1 MKPGAGTTRAVPIVF
16 KGRGAADNPQCRFER
31 QEREAVDDGWELEV
45 TGEEEGRPRT
55 EVTLSQARSIISRND
70 SPDIPFTQSI
80 NHYQGCEHGCI
91 YCYARPSHAY
101 LGLSPGLDF
110 ETKLFAKTNAVPLLR
125 AELSRPGYRCE
136 VISLG
141 ANTDPYQPIE
151 RNYKI
156 TRGILEVLAECDHPL
171 GIVTKSALVERDLDL
186 LAPMARKGLVHVF
199 VSIGTLDNE
208 LMRRLEPRTSAPAR
222 RLEALRALSRAGI
235 PCGVL
240 VAPIIPFLN
249 DSDMEA
255 VLEKSAAQGATLA
268 GYQILRLSHELKD
281 LFKDWLERHYPLKAA
296 RIMSQIR
303 QMRGGRENDPRF
315 GARMR
320 GEGIFAEL
328 QENRFRLAC
337 ERHGLN
343 LRGRDQ
349 LDATRFRPP
358 ASEGQLRLF

>member
-1 MKPGAGTTRAVPIVF
+1 MKAGARTGRAITITF
-16 KGRGAADNPQCRFER
+16 KGRGAADNPQGRFER
-31 QEREAVDDGWELEV
+31 EGREAFDDGWEPEA
-45 TGEEEGRPRT
+45 GEARDPRT
-55 EVTLSQARSIISRND
+55 DVTLTQARSIISRND

-80 NHYQGCEHGCI
+80 NPYQGCEHGCI

-110 ETKLFAKTNAVPLLR
+110 ETKLFAKANAAQLLC
-125 AELSRPGYRCE
+125 AEFSRPGYRCE

-151 RNYKI
+151 RKYRI
-156 TRGILEVLAECDHPL
+156 TRGILEVLSECNHPF

-186 LAPMARKGLVHVF
+186 LAPMARKGLVHVH
-199 VSIGTLDNE
+199 VSIGTLDQE
-208 LMRRLEPRTSAPAR
+208 LMRRLEPRTSAPER
-222 RLEALRALSRAGI
+222 RLKVLHTLSEAGI

-249 DSDMEA
+249 DRDMEA
-255 VLEKSAAQGATLA
+255 VLERSAAEGAGMA
-268 GYQILRLSHELKD
+268 GYQILRLPYELKD
-281 LFKDWLERHYPLKAA
+281 LFKDWLERHCPLKAA
-296 RIMSQIR
+296 RIMSHIR

-315 GARMR
+315 GTRMS

-343 LRGRDQ
+343 LHGRNQ
-349 LDATRFRPP
+349 LDTTRFRPP
-358 ASEGQLRLF
+358 AAAGQLSLF

>member
-1 MKPGAGTTRAVPIVF
+1 MKAQADMARAVPITL
-16 KGRGAADNPQCRFER
+16 KGRGAADNRQGRFER
-31 QEREAVDDGWELEV
+31 QGREAFDDGWEREH
-45 TGEEEGRPRT
+45 EEERGPHT
-55 EVTLSQARSIISRND
+55 EVTLTQARSIISRND

-80 NHYQGCEHGCI
+80 NPYQGCEHGCI

-110 ETKLFAKTNAVPLLR
+110 ETKLFAKANAAELLR

-151 RNYKI
+151 RKYRI

-186 LAPMARKGLVHVF
+186 LSPMAKKGLVHVF
-199 VSIGTLDNE
+199 VSIGTLDHE
-208 LMRRLEPRTSAPAR
+208 LMRRLEPRTSAPKR
-222 RLEALRALSRAGI
+222 RLEVLRALSEAGI
-235 PCGVL
+235 SCGVL

-249 DSDMEA
+249 DRDMEA
-255 VLEKSAAQGATLA
+255 VLERSAAQGAGIA
-268 GYQILRLSHELKD
+268 GYQILRLPYELKD
-281 LFKDWLERHYPLKAA
+281 LFKDWLQRHYPLKAA
-296 RIMSQIR
+296 HIMSQIR

-315 GARMR
+315 GARMS

-337 ERHGLN
+337 RCHGFN

-349 LDATRFRPP
+349 LDTTRFKPP
-358 ASEGQLRLF
+358 AAAGQLSLF

>member
-1 MKPGAGTTRAVPIVF
+1 MKAVAGTTRAATAGF
-16 KGRGAADNPQCRFER
+16 KGRGAADNPQGRFER
-31 QEREAVDDGWELEV
+31 DGREAFDDGWE
-45 TGEEEGRPRT
+45 GDEGVVRGPRT
-55 EVTLSQARSIISRND
+55 EVTLTQARSIISRNN

-80 NHYQGCEHGCI
+80 NPYQGCEHGCI

-110 ETKLFAKTNAVPLLR
+110 ETKLFAKANAVQLLR
-125 AELSRPGYRCE
+125 AELSHPGYRCD

-151 RNYKI
+151 RKYRI
-156 TRGILEVLAECDHPL
+156 TRGILEVLSECDHPV
-171 GIVTKSALVERDLDL
+171 GIVTKSALVVRDLDL
-186 LAPMARKGLVHVF
+186 LAPMARKGLVHVY
-199 VSIGTLDNE
+199 VSVGTLDHD
-208 LMRRLEPRTSAPAR
+208 LMRRLEPRTSAPER
-222 RLEALRALSRAGI
+222 RLEVLRALSEAGV

-249 DSDMEA
+249 DADMEA
-255 VLEKSAAQGATLA
+255 VLERSAAQGARSA
-268 GYQILRLSHELKD
+268 GYQILRLPYELKD
-281 LFKDWLERHYPLKAA
+281 LFKDWLERNYPLKAA

-303 QMRGGRENDPRF
+303 QMRGGRENAPRF

-337 ERHGLN
+337 ERCGLN
-343 LRGRDQ
+343 LQRRNQ

-358 ASEGQLRLF
+358 NDAGQLSLF

>member
-1 MKPGAGTTRAVPIVF
+1 MKARADTERAVPNSF
-16 KGRGAADNPQCRFER
+16 KGRGAADNPQGRFER
-31 QEREAVDDGWELEV
+31 QQREALDDGWERED
-45 TGEEEGRPRT
+45 EEERGPRT
-55 EVTLSQARSIISRND
+55 EVTLTQARSIISRNN

-80 NHYQGCEHGCI
+80 NPYQGCEHGCI

-110 ETKLFAKTNAVPLLR
+110 ETKLFAKANAAALLR

-136 VISLG
+136 VISIG

-151 RNYKI
+151 RKYRI
-156 TRGILEVLAECDHPL
+156 TRGILEVLAGCDHPL

-186 LAPMARKGLVHVF
+186 LAPMAKKGLVHVF
-199 VSIGTLDNE
+199 VSIGTLDHD

-222 RLEALRALSRAGI
+222 RLETLRALSEAGI

-249 DSDMEA
+249 DRDMET
-255 VLEKSAAQGATLA
+255 VLERSAAQGARIA
-268 GYQILRLSHELKD
+268 GYQILRLPYELKD
-281 LFKDWLERHYPLKAA
+281 LFKNWLERHCPLKAA
-296 RIMSQIR
+296 HIMSQIR

-328 QENRFRLAC
+328 QQQRFRLAC

-343 LRGRDQ
+343 LRGRNQ
-349 LDATRFRPP
+349 LDTTRFKPP
-358 ASEGQLRLF
+358 GGTGQLSLF

>member
-1 MKPGAGTTRAVPIVF
+1 MKAGSGTARGAPVAF
-16 KGRGAADNPQCRFER
+16 KGRGAADNPQNRYER
-31 QEREAVDDGWELEV
+31 QAREAFDDGWD
-45 TGEEEGRPRT
+45 GEADDARGPRT
-55 EVTLSQARSIISRND
+55 EVTLTQARSIISRND
-70 SPDIPFTQSI
+70 SPDIPFNQSI
-80 NHYQGCEHGCI
+80 NPYQGCEHGCI

-110 ETKLFAKTNAVPLLR
+110 ETKLFAKANAAQLLR

-136 VISLG
+136 VISIG

-151 RNYKI
+151 RKYGI

-171 GIVTKSALVERDLDL
+171 GIITKSALVERDLDL

-199 VSIGTLDNE
+199 VSIGTLDHE
-208 LMRRLEPRTSAPAR
+208 LMRRLEPRTSAPGR
-222 RLEALRALSRAGI
+222 RLEVLRALSDAGV

-249 DSDMEA
+249 DSDMET
-255 VLEKSAAQGATLA
+255 VLERSAAQGASMA
-268 GYQILRLSHELKD
+268 GYQILRLPYELKE
-281 LFKDWLERHYPLKAA
+281 LFKGWLERHYPLKAA
-296 RIMSQIR
+296 HIMSQIR

-315 GARMR
+315 GARMS
-320 GEGIFAEL
+320 GEGIFAKL

-343 LRGRDQ
+343 LHGRNQVDT
-349 LDATRFRPP
+349 TRFRPP
-358 ASEGQLRLF
+358 AGTGQLNLF

>member
-1 MKPGAGTTRAVPIVF
+1 MKPPAGTTRAVPVTF
-16 KGRGAADNPQCRFER
+16 RGRGAADNPQNRFER
-31 QEREAVDDGWELEV
+31 QGREAFDDGWVRDAEAER
-45 TGEEEGRPRT
+45 GPRT
-55 EVTLSQARSIISRND
+55 EVTLTQARTIISRNA

-80 NHYQGCEHGCI
+80 NPYQGCEHGCV

-110 ETKLFAKTNAVPLLR
+110 ETKLFAKANAAQLLR

-151 RNYKI
+151 RKYKI
-156 TRGILEVLAECDHPL
+156 TRGILELLSECDHPVA
-171 GIVTKSALVERDLDL
+171 IVTKSALVERDLDL
-186 LAPMARKGLVHVF
+186 LAPMARKDLVHVF
-199 VSIGTLDNE
+199 VSIGTLDHE
-208 LMRRLEPRTSAPAR
+208 LMRRLEPRTAAPER
-222 RLEALRALSRAGI
+222 RLGVLRALSAAGI

-249 DSDMEA
+249 DRDMEA
-255 VLEKSAAQGATLA
+255 VLGRSTAQGAGMA
-268 GYQILRLSHELKD
+268 GYQILRLPYELKE

-296 RIMSQIR
+296 HIMSQIR

-315 GARMR
+315 GKRMS

-328 QENRFRLAC
+328 QESRFRLAC
-337 ERHGLN
+337 ERNGLN
-343 LRGRDQ
+343 LNGRNE
-349 LDATRFRPP
+349 LDTMCFKPP
-358 ASEGQLRLF
+358 ARTGQLSLF

>member
-1 MKPGAGTTRAVPIVF
+1 MTATADRVRVARIAL
-16 KGRGAADNPQCRFER
+16 KGRGAADNRQGRFER
-31 QEREAVDDGWELEV
+31 QAREAVDDGWEGA
-45 TGEEEGRPRT
+45 GEEARGPRT
-55 EVTLSQARSIISRND
+55 EVTLTQARSIISRND

-80 NHYQGCEHGCI
+80 NPYQGCEHGCI

-110 ETKLFAKTNAVPLLR
+110 ETKLFAKANAAELLR
-125 AELSRPGYRCE
+125 AELSHPGYRCE
-136 VISLG
+136 VISIG

-151 RNYKI
+151 GKYKI
-156 TRGILEVLAECDHPL
+156 TRGILEVLSECDHPL
-171 GIVTKSALVERDLDL
+171 GIVTKSALVERDIDL
-186 LAPMARKGLVHVF
+186 LAPMAKKGLVHVF
-199 VSIGTLDNE
+199 VSIGTLDHE
-208 LMRRLEPRTSAPAR
+208 LMRRLEPRTSAPTR
-222 RLEALRALSRAGI
+222 RLECLRALSEAGI

-255 VLEKSAAQGATLA
+255 VLERSAAHGAGIA
-268 GYQILRLSHELKD
+268 GYQILRLPYELKE
-281 LFKDWLERHYPLKAA
+281 LFNDWLQRHYPLKAE

-315 GARMR
+315 GKRMS

-337 ERHGLN
+337 KRYGLDLHGRNQLN
-343 LRGRDQ
+343 T
-349 LDATRFRPP
+349 AEFRPL
-358 ASEGQLRLF
+358 ARTGQMSLF